1 MNGVSQQAPEARHP
15 TQVEEMVNCT
25 VSFVDG
31 TRRRPPLEF
40 IACLPDL
47 DGKLPYFYS
56 YERGDGEEA
65 YIVAII
71 DGAWFVYD
79 LDGQKVDSGTDSY
92 LDIPSGAIPQESF
105 ASTTV
110 GDTTFIV
117 NKTKVVEE
125 SDNFTHAECSFDP
138 VTNYKRSICEDN
150 GGVWGNGISD
160 KNYHKKFAYYWVK
173 RTYIAYGGVDNQQ
186 ASTYQYRIET
196 NSGNATR
203 PTDVEADTITGANAY
218 GKNSLTIANTLAGDL
233 NTSADPAQGFIWD
246 KFDGYFADNFSFF
259 DSATLVESSI
269 LNSNVYDPVS
279 DTTVSYRLSG
289 YFRPNTSGEWSIATV
304 SDDSSW
310 LWIGSAGETL
320 EELTDRISTANALV
334 DNSGLHSARRVTEQ
348 VTLAAGVYYPLLSY
362 YGENTSSD
370 TYYLEHKFDGSP
382 SAGSLDARDWT
393 GLAFQTTTDL
403 LGDTSNSGSILRQL
417 KSNEG
422 YWHVSDT
429 FGNQAS
435 EGWWGYIRKIQDLPE
450 DMGLYE
456 GVDTLIKVTGDEKN
470 NFEGFWTTYS
480 DGVWK
485 ESVQTGLKAG
495 FKASTMPHTL
505 VRTTL
510 TDFTFKP
517 YTFDE
522 RKVGDDFSNPMPS
535 FVGHKIEDL
544 FFYRNRLGMIS
555 QDSIILSEVGI
566 YENFF
571 RTTVTDLLASDT
583 IDVAV
588 DSNKVVSLKY
598 AIPFK
603 RNLLLF
609 GSNAQYILSGENELR
624 PDNVS
629 ISQSTEYQLNSK
641 TKPKPIGSNTY
652 FTVNKGEGTQVRE
665 YYNVPDSVDNI
676 ADDITAHV
684 SDYIPKNAIDL
695 EVSDKYDM
703 IFILSSE
710 TGAQGHIYVY
720 NQTWEGDKKAQS
732 AWHRWEV
739 GTANTNILAIRV
751 LGDDLYLICHAGA
764 EPEAVL
770 KKISL
775 ARVDFANEDHRDL
788 IDDPANSDSDPNND
802 TVAEYFSYIQ
812 LSEWGFNAGG
822 QAKTD
827 DKQGRLQVRK
837 IELQTREGSEQKIQ
851 VQVGSASTTRKGDA
865 AFVMGE
871 AQKTKLTIKSVG
883 NKGFCIDSVSLKG
896 RYNSKSRTV

>member
-40 IACLPDL
+40 IDDLPDL

-117 NKTKVVEE
+117 NKTRVVEE
-125 SDNFTHAECSFDP
+125 S
-138 VTNYKRSICEDN
+138 TNYTH
-150 GGVWGNGISD
+150 GISD
-160 KNYHKKFAYYWVK
+160 INYNKKYAYYWVK
-173 RTYIAYGGVDNQQ
+173 RTYVAYGGTDNQQ
-186 ASTYQYRIET
+186 ASTYQYRIESNT
-196 NSGNATR
+196 GSKTV
-203 PTDVEADTITGANAY
+203 PTDAQAASTTGANAF
-218 GKNSLTIANTLAGDL
+218 GKNSLTVANVLAGSSQL
-233 NTSADPAQGFIWD
+233 SN
-246 KFDGYFADNFSFF
+246 
-259 DSATLVESSI
+259 AT
-269 LNSNVYDPVS
+269 
-279 DTTVSYRLSG
+279 
-289 YFRPNTSGEWSIATV
+289 
-304 SDDSSW
+304 
-310 LWIGSAGETL
+310 
-320 EELTDRISTANALV
+320 
-334 DNSGLHSARRVTEQ
+334 
-348 VTLAAGVYYPLLSY
+348 
-362 YGENTSSD
+362 
-370 TYYLEHKFDGSP
+370 
-382 SAGSLDARDWT
+382 
-393 GLAFQTTTDL
+393 
-403 LGDTSNSGSILRQL
+403 NSGSILRQL
-417 KSNEG
+417 KNNTG
-422 YWHVSDT
+422 YWRVSDT

-435 EGWWGYIRKIQDLPE
+435 EGWWGYIRKVQDLPE
-450 DMGLYE
+450 DMGEYD

-470 NFEGFWTTYS
+470 NFEGFWTAYS

-485 ESVQTGLKAG
+485 ESIQTGLKAG
-495 FKASTMPHTL
+495 FKDSTMPHIL
-505 VRTTL
+505 VRSSL
-510 TDFTFKP
+510 TNFTFSP
-517 YTFDE
+517 YSFDE
-522 RKVGDDFSNPMPS
+522 RKVGDDFSNPQPS
-535 FVGHKIEDL
+535 FVGSTIEDL

-555 QDSIILSEVGI
+555 QDSIILSETGI
-566 YENFF
+566 YENFY

-609 GSNAQYILSGENELR
+609 GANAQYILSADSELR

-703 IFILSSE
+703 IFILSAE
-710 TGAQGHIYVY
+710 DGAAGNIYVY

-751 LGDDLYLICHAGA
+751 LGDDLYLICHAGVQ
-764 EPEAVL
+764 PEAVL

-775 ARVDFANEDHRDL
+775 ARCDFANRDHRDL
-788 IDDPANSDSDPNND
+788 IDDPANSDGTCTVGSHTDKASCEAAGGTFTLDPNND
-802 TVAEYFSYIQ
+802 TIAEYYSYVQ
-812 LSEWGFNAGG
+812 LSEWGFNTGG
-822 QAKTD
+822 QSKTD
-827 DKQGRLQVRK
+827 DKQGRLQIRK
-837 IELQTREGSEQKIQ
+837 IQLQTREGSEQKIQ
-851 VQVGSASTTRKGDA
+851 VQVGSASSTSKGDA

-871 AQKTKLTIKSVG
+871 AQKTKITIKSVG
-883 NKGFCIDSVSLKG
+883 SKGFCIDSVSLKG